1 MRRKSLSV
9 RMRKYKSF
17 YIMMI
22 PGIIF
27 LFIFKYIPI
36 FGLLTAFR
44 DYHPMMGIKG
54 FFTAEWIGL
63 ENFTVFFKSYFCK
76 QVILNTLYISFLK
89 IFWIFPAPIVL
100 ALMINEVRNIH
111 FKKTV
116 QTITYMPHFISWVVI
131 GGIIFDLFSL
141 SGGSVNIM
149 LEKITGERINF
160 LTSNQLFR
168 PLLVISELWK
178 EVGWGTIIYLAAIT
192 GIDPM
197 LYEAATIDGA
207 GHFRKIWNITL
218 PGILPTITIMFLLR
232 IGHILDA
239 GFGQILVLYSPSVY
253 KVADIIDTYVYR
265 VGLTQARYGLGTAV
279 GMIKSI
285 VGLIMVVGSNRLV
298 KALGQRGLY

>member
-1 MRRKSLSV
+1 MRKKSLAV
-9 RMRKYKSF
+9 RINKYRSF

-22 PGIIF
+22 PGIVF

-63 ENFTVFFKSYFCK
+63 ENFIVFFKSYFCK

-89 IFWIFPAPIVL
+89 IFWIFPAPIIL

-131 GGIIFDLFSL
+131 GGIIFDLLSL
-141 SGGSVNIM
+141 SGGSVNIL
-149 LEKITGERINF
+149 LEKITGERVNF
-160 LTSNQLFR
+160 LTNNQLFR
-168 PLLVISELWK
+168 PLLVVSELWK

>member
-1 MRRKSLSV
+1 MRKKSLAI
-9 RMRKYKSF
+9 RIRKYKSF
-17 YIMMI
+17 YVMMI

>member
-1 MRRKSLSV
+1 
-9 RMRKYKSF
+9 MRKYKSF